1 MAIIG
6 GGQVLVHAP
15 PRKIVQAVKGKIWT
29 KEIDRNDLEI
39 CKEKLAVIATHI
51 NQGRMRIHVI
61 GNTAPDASF
70 DPGAANM
77 EDAYFAVISG
87 YTNVAEQFPGVPEG
101 QL

>member
-51 NQGRMRIHVI
+51 NQGQMRINVI
-61 GNTAPDASF
+61 ANTAPDASF
-70 DPGAANM
+70 EPGTANM

-87 YTNVAEQFPGVPEG
+87 HADFPETSAGVPEG
-101 QL
+101 QQ